1 MAEKQPDVIIKFV
14 KKKGGHAAAH
24 GGAWKIAYADLVTAM
39 MAFFLLMWLLA
50 MAPKE
55 VLAGIAGYAREG
67 SEFFKTEQGQ
77 SILKELGKGIL
88 PGTRGLKTQ
97 GEDDGDKE
105 SKITEDPEQA
115 AMEAVRLAIEKAFD
129 TDKFLSAFRDHIT
142 MDFTEEG
149 LRIQIRDQGDKALF
163 DSGSDVMNGFAIS
176 ILREIAKELAKLR
189 NHVVVGGHTDAVPF
203 MSSGRTNWDLSTA
216 RANTA
221 LRTMIASGL
230 PLSQVKRVTG
240 YAETIPF
247 EGHDPRDPQ
256 NRRISIVVLSS
267 SYEAKENALRQ
278 SKTQE
283 QPPPPAKASPQGVRE
298 N

>member
-1 MAEKQPDVIIKFV
+1 MADKQPDVIIKFI

-55 VLAGIAGYAREG
+55 MLAGIAGYAREG

-97 GEDDGDKE
+97 GEDDGEKDDT
-105 SKITEDPEQA
+105 KIMEDPEQA

-163 DSGSDVMNGFAIS
+163 DSGSDVMNGFAVS
-176 ILREIAKELAKLR
+176 ILREISKELAKLR
-189 NHVVVGGHTDAVPF
+189 NHVVVGGHTDSVPF

-221 LRTMIASGL
+221 LRTMLASGM

-247 EGHDPRDPQ
+247 EGRDPRDPQ

-267 SYEAKENALRQ
+267 SYEAKEDALRQ
-278 SKTQE
+278 SISQ
-283 QPPPPAKASPQGVRE
+283 QPQQSQQRQGGGR
-298 N
+298 

>member
-14 KKKGGHAAAH
+14 RKKGGHAAAH

-50 MAPKE
+50 MAPKD

-88 PGTRGLKTQ
+88 PGTRGLQKQ
-97 GEDDGDKE
+97 GEDDGE
-105 SKITEDPEQA
+105 SDNKLIENDPEKA

-149 LRIQIRDQGDKALF
+149 LRIQIRDQGEKALF
-163 DSGSDVMNGFAIS
+163 DSGSDVMNGFAVS

-203 MSSGRTNWDLSTA
+203 MSAGRTNWDLSTA
-216 RANTA
+216 RANSA
-221 LRTMIASGL
+221 LRTMLASGM
-230 PLSQVKRVTG
+230 SQAQVKRVTG

-267 SYEAKENALRQ
+267 SYEAKEDALRQ
-278 SKTQE
+278 SRSQQ
-283 QPPPPAKASPQGVRE
+283 QPK
-298 N
+298 

>member
-1 MAEKQPDVIIKFV
+1 MAEKKPDVIIKFI

-67 SEFFKTEQGQ
+67 SAFFNTELGQ
-77 SILKELGKGIL
+77 SIMKELGKGIL
-88 PGTRGLKTQ
+88 PGTRGLDTR
-97 GEDDGDKE
+97 GEDDGDEKKLIE
-105 SKITEDPEQA
+105 SDPERA
-115 AMEAVRLAIEKAFD
+115 AMEAVRLAIERAFD
-129 TDKFLSAFRDHIT
+129 TDAFLSAFRDHIT

-149 LRIQIRDQGDKALF
+149 LRIQIRDQGDSALF
-163 DSGSDVMNGFAIS
+163 DSGSDTLKTFAAS
-176 ILREIAKELAKLR
+176 ILREISKELAKLR
-189 NHVVVGGHTDAVPF
+189 NHIVVGGHTDAIPF
-203 MSSGRTNWDLSTA
+203 MSAGRTNWDLSTA

-221 LRTMIASGL
+221 LRTMLSAGMSQ
-230 PLSQVKRVTG
+230 SQVKRVTG

-247 EGHDPRDPQ
+247 EGHDPKDSQ

-267 SYEAKENALRQ
+267 AYEAREDALRQ
-278 SKTQE
+278 VR
-283 QPPPPAKASPQGVRE
+283 QPR
-298 N
+298 